1 MSPELSPLYDGSY
14 MKENIYFLDRP
25 EHRNAL
31 DLKTSEEIL
40 ELGKKLAKQKA
51 PGMIIASRSSKIFC
65 SGGDL
70 KAYSKLTRSQGLKL
84 NQKIRSNLQKLSHL
98 PLIVVAAVDGLALGG
113 GCELALQ
120 CDLIATT
127 PQAQFAFKQ
136 SALGLT
142 PGWGGLERL
151 LKRTSQ
157 AKALEWLASHRH
169 ISASE
174 ANRTGLSDFIFPR
187 ASLLKDSQSLIESL
201 RSRVPLQT
209 LKSLIYSHS
218 PRLETK
224 VFESLWMGPT
234 HKEQLRRFFE

>member
-1 MSPELSPLYDGSY
+1 
-14 MKENIYFLDRP
+14 MKNNIFFLDRP

-31 DLKTSEEIL
+31 DLKTTEEIL
-40 ELGKKLAKQKA
+40 KLATSLAKQGAK
-51 PGMIIASRSSKIFC
+51 GMIIASRSTKIFC

-70 KAYSKLTRSQGLKL
+70 KAYSKLTRSQGIAL
-84 NQKIRSNLQKLSHL
+84 NKKIRTNLQKLSQL
-98 PLIVVAAVDGLALGG
+98 PLLVVAAIDGLALGG

-120 CDLIATT
+120 CDLITTT

-142 PGWGGLERL
+142 PGWGGLEKL
-151 LKRTSQ
+151 LKRTSTPR
-157 AKALEWLASHRH
+157 ALEWLGTHRN

-174 ANRTGLSDFIFPR
+174 AIRTGLSDFIFPR
-187 ASLLKDSQSLIESL
+187 VSLLKDTQSLIESFGN
-201 RSRVPLQT
+201 RVPIKNLKT
-209 LKSLIYSHS
+209 LIHSHS

-224 VFESLWMGPT
+224 VFDSLWMGPS